1 MKQLCLICLAF
12 ICLFFLDSCGNKNTF
27 RVEGSIAGYEDTVQ
41 VYLTKIIGCDLSVLD
56 SVNPDRK
63 GRFSFVA
70 QADSTPSFYQIKLRK
85 QHINFAAKIG
95 SEINIQ
101 VGRNSFS
108 DYVIEDNQGP
118 DNNNIRK
125 IALLK
130 EQTDNRLDHLYR
142 SYQENKLDASQY
154 QDTIAKV
161 IDEFKT
167 TLRNDF
173 IFQDPKSPASYFAL
187 FQQKDGLLYFN
198 VYDPMDAK
206 AFAAVAT
213 AYDTYYPTSSYTKS
227 VRDLSL
233 LGIAAMRRDRVA
245 KDITTRKIEVK
256 DIPETILID
265 HKGNEQPL
273 SKVVETNDRVLIVF
287 TSYQAEWSP
296 SLVKEQRALYQR
308 HCNNGFQIY
317 EISVDKDLYFWQN
330 ATRTLPWITVNDS
343 EGKAA
348 LSFNVRSLPTFFL
361 IQDGEFKR
369 LQRLESL

>member
-1 MKQLCLICLAF
+1 MKQLCQICLAF
-12 ICLFFLDSCGNKNTF
+12 ICLFSLNSCGNKDTF
-27 RVEGSIAGYEDTVQ
+27 RIEGSIAGYEDTAQ
-41 VYLTKIIGCDLSVLD
+41 VYLTKIVGSDLSVLD
-56 SVNPDRK
+56 SASPDRS
-63 GRFSFVA
+63 GHFSFVA
-70 QADSTPSFYQIKLRK
+70 QADSMPSFYQLKFKR
-85 QHINFAAKIG
+85 QQINFVAQSG
-95 SEINIQ
+95 SRISIQ
-101 VGRNSFS
+101 TDRNSFS
-108 DYVIEDNQGP
+108 SYTIEDNLGAEN
-118 DNNNIRK
+118 DNIRK
-125 IALLK
+125 IAILK
-130 EQTDNRLDHLYR
+130 GQTDSRLDGLYR
-142 SYQENKLDASQY
+142 SFQANKLNAAQY

-198 VYDPMDAK
+198 VYDPIDAK

-213 AYDTYYPTSSYTKS
+213 AYDTYYPTSPYTKS

-245 KDITTRKIEVK
+245 KDISTRKIEVK
-256 DIPETILID
+256 DIPEITLID
-265 HKGNEQPL
+265 SRGNEQPL
-273 SKVVETNDRVLIVF
+273 SKVVEANSKVLIAF
-287 TSYQAEWSP
+287 TSHQAEWSP

-308 HCNNGFQIY
+308 HRNNGFQIY
-317 EISVDKDLYFWQN
+317 EISLDKDLYFWQN

-361 IQDGEFKR
+361 IQNGELKR
-369 LQRLESL
+369 LQRLQSL